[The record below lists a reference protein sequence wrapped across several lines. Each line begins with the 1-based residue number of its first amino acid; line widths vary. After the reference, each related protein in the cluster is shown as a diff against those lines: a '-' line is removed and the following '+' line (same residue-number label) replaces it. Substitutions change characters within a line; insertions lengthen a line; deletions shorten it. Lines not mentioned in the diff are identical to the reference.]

1 MMNAERIEIKT
12 KDKTVSIKNRWE
24 LLNRQEFIYLVTLIA
39 LYAIKN
45 ISKSDLKLFYVCNA
59 LGLDP
64 VKVKDEDGLNNLIII
79 SEQIDFIFDKDNKL
93 DICFLAQLLP
103 EVKIGRKKYT
113 GYTVNTDYN
122 TLTCSLTAA
131 QFVDAWELIKSK
143 SDKLPLLA
151 SILYSSMPYS
161 SAKAHE
167 QAKVFEKVDPIMLQ
181 AISFN
186 FQALVNYLFTKTHFS
201 LLSSGKTND
210 IPEISTGMQETMYN
224 LSVDGMG
231 DVNSVKQMPVIEFL
245 TILRKKLIESVQAM
259 HKSGIDI
266 LKIINATGLDSQT
279 IKKML

>member
-1 MMNAERIEIKT
+1 MNEDIIQVKT
-12 KDKTVSIKNRWE
+12 KNKTVYIKNRWE
-24 LLNRQEFIYLVTLIA
+24 LLSRAEFTHLVALIA
-39 LYAIKN
+39 LYAAKK
-45 ISKSDLKLFYVCNA
+45 ISKSDLLLFYVCAN
-59 LGLDP
+59 LHVDLF
-64 VKVKDEDGLNNLIII
+64 KIKDEEGVNNLIII
-79 SEQIDFIFDKDNKL
+79 SEQIDFIFDKDDNL
-93 DICFLAQLLP
+93 NICFLAQLLP
-103 EVKIGRKKYT
+103 KVPMGAKNIT

-131 QFVDAWELIKSK
+131 QFVDAWEIIKSK

-151 SILYSSMPYS
+151 SILYSEHPYS

-167 QAKVFEKVDPIMLQ
+167 QAKAFEKLPYVILQ

-186 FQALVNYLFTKTHFS
+186 FQALVNFLFTKTHFS

-224 LSVDGMG
+224 LSADGMG
-231 DVNSVKQMPVIEFL
+231 DVNSVKQMPVVEFL

-259 HKSGIDI
+259 HKSGIDM
-266 LKIINATGLDSQT
+266 LKIIENTGLNSQT